1 MNLTQSYLIRK
12 PRWFNYGKDG
22 PVVPPR
28 MGWRRLWVRPS
39 NKVKINGSV
48 VGLLILVRI
57 QWNIHTF
64 PREVC
69 IAYQK
74 LQAPL
79 SSFLCLRNKQPQF
92 YMSFIFLS
100 FFPVISYNPWN
111 LSNLHFFLLVLG
123 PQLFMRDLLE
133 INFGWNKL

>member
-12 PRWFNYGKDG
+12 PRWFNYGREG

-57 QWNIHTF
+57 QWNIHTN
-64 PREVC
+64 PHEVC

-79 SSFLCLRNKQPQF
+79 SSFLCLNKQPQF
-92 YMSFIFLS
+92 YVFHLPFL
-100 FFPVISYNPWN
+100 FPVISHNPWN

-123 PQLFMRDLLE
+123 PQLFIRDLLE
-133 INFGWNKL
+133 INFGPTID